1 MGVRFI
7 GAGGK
12 IAKDGYGLIGNDFY
26 LQPYGTGKSHMRTRD
41 VFYGIVVCK
50 CSGFLP
56 KNPGQLGLIDLV
68 ITTQEDGDWL
78 SSRYINHGLYHLAC
92 IYLQKVTDFLN
103 GMFIG
108 RMDFFHRLKG
118 NVIFLW
124 YWSCFSPFAV
134 GAVTAFPSPDQ
145 DIFTHRTWYHKLM
158 GNVAAHSARIRLDYD
173 VVKTASVEYAAVS
186 VVHGFITL
194 VESVVIH
201 VKAIGVFHNKF
212 LAAQD
217 AESGSCLIPEFSL
230 NLVESDWELPVGIH
244 LIFYDIRNNFFV
256 GRS

>member
-12 IAKDGYGLIGNDFY
+12 IVKYGYGLIGNDFY
-26 LQPYGTGKSHMRTRD
+26 LQPYRAGKSHMRTCD

-50 CSGFLP
+50 CNGFLT
-56 KNPGQLGLIDLV
+56 KNLGQFGLIDLV
-68 ITTQEDGDWL
+68 VAAEEDGDGL
-78 SSRYINHGLYHLAC
+78 SSRYINHRFYHPAW
-92 IYLQKVTDFLN
+92 IYLQKLTDFLN
-103 GMFIG
+103 GTFVG

-118 NVIFLW
+118 NVTFLW
-124 YWSCFSPFAV
+124 YWSCFGPFTI
-134 GAVTAFPSPDQ
+134 GAVTAFQAPDQ
-145 DIFTHRTWYHKLM
+145 DIFTHRTWNHKLM

-230 NLVESDWELPVGIH
+230 NLVEGDRELPV
-244 LIFYDIRNNFFV
+244 
-256 GRS
+256 